1 MWVKLKWDERLLEAW
16 HEGGYPSLEA
26 AMPEATPTSRAVNGR
41 EALNRRAG
49 GIPHVGQEGTRHGW
63 IR

>member
-1 MWVKLKWDERLLEAW
+1 MWVTLTRGERLLEAW

-26 AMPEATPTSRAVNGR
+26 AMPEATPTSLAFNGR

-49 GIPHVGQEGTRHGW
+49 GIPHVGQEGTRHGCV
-63 IR
+63 R